1 MATTNGRKR
10 VLAGVCAAVT
20 AGLAVGAVV
29 LSGTASA
36 KGAQA
41 DATARTP
48 KPTIVLEHGAFA
60 DGSSWNGVI
69 SDLREQGYPVVAA
82 ANPLR
87 GPASDAAS
95 LRTVLDHIKGP
106 KVVVGHSYGGNV
118 ISEAA
123 AGDPEVKALVYVAAF
138 LPAPGESA
146 LELTNKYPGSTLPGA
161 LDPVSYRQGDGTT
174 ATDLYIRQDK
184 FRHQF
189 AADVPADQAADMAA
203 AQRPVAQAALEEKA
217 TTAAWKTIPSWAI
230 VTTEDLNIPAAAQR
244 FMAQRAHARTTE
256 VAASHSVAV
265 SRPDLVAR
273 VIEQAAR
280 RHRPLTR
287 RAVSGS
293 ARPKPGQGGLKGT
306 FLRCHERKVPFSA
319 SDESNVPFSPP
330 RPTRLCR
337 DPAAGSR
344 PRQCSWGRRGRRG
357 RVGRP

>member
-1 MATTNGRKR
+1 MATTGGRKR
-10 VLAGVCAAVT
+10 VVTGVCAAVT
-20 AGLAVGAVV
+20 AGLAVGAVA

-36 KGAQA
+36 ESSRA

-69 SDLREQGYPVVAA
+69 SDLRKRGYPVVAA

-87 GPASDAAS
+87 GPASDAAA

-123 AGDPEVKALVYVAAF
+123 TGDPQVKALVYVAAF

-146 LELTNKYPGSTLPGA
+146 LELTNKYPGSTLPDA
-161 LDPVSYRQGDGTT
+161 LDPVTYQQGDGTT

-189 AADVPADQAADMAA
+189 VADVPAGQAALMAA
-203 AQRPVAQAALEEKA
+203 AQRPVAQSALEEKA
-217 TTAAWKTIPSWAI
+217 TTAAWKTTPSWDVI
-230 VTTEDLNIPAAAQR
+230 TTEDLNIPAAAQR
-244 FMAQRAHARTTE
+244 FMAKRAHAHTTE

-265 SRPDLVAR
+265 SHPHLVAG
-273 VIEQAAR
+273 VIERAAR
-280 RHRPLTR
+280 ATAH
-287 RAVSGS
+287 
-293 ARPKPGQGGLKGT
+293 
-306 FLRCHERKVPFSA
+306 
-319 SDESNVPFSPP
+319 
-330 RPTRLCR
+330 
-337 DPAAGSR
+337 
-344 PRQCSWGRRGRRG
+344 
-357 RVGRP
+357 